1 MDSPDFLLDAL
12 LEPGPALLPAE
23 GLQAPVD
30 AILHHRDEL
39 LVAQEAV
46 AVVVEYLK
54 SVNKRIN
61 TSRAVSKINI
71 KISNIFKF

>member
-30 AILHHRDEL
+30 PILHHRDEL

-54 SVNKRIN
+54 SVNKHQEPFQKSI
-61 TSRAVSKINI
+61 SKYP
-71 KISNIFKF
+71 IFKF